1 MSKVKIKDGTPVGNQ
16 HLCMRCKL
24 GQCITGYRES
34 DRLVICTNAYPSIV
48 VPFTVYDCTNFT
60 DKHRPDWRQ
69 MQKLAI
75 HVGSVRVSKRT
86 TGFNT
91 VTQAFPAVVPE
102 ANDDDEEDEAAFSDL
117 ES

>member
-1 MSKVKIKDGTPVGNQ
+1 MGKLKIKNGTPVGNQ

-24 GQCITGYRES
+24 GQCMTGYRES
-34 DRLVICTNAYPSIV
+34 DRLVICTNVYPNLV
-48 VPFTVYDCTNFT
+48 VPFTVLDCTNFI

-75 HVGSVRVSKRT
+75 KLGSVRISKKT

-91 VTQAFPAVVPE
+91 VTQNIPTVKP
-102 ANDDDEEDEAAFSDL
+102 DTSDDENEGEAAFADL
-117 ES
+117 E

>member
-1 MSKVKIKDGTPVGNQ
+1 MGKLKIKDGTPVGNQ

-24 GQCITGYRES
+24 GQCVTGYRES
-34 DRLVICTNAYPSIV
+34 DRLVICTNAYPNIV
-48 VPFTVYDCTNFT
+48 VPFTVLDCTHFT

-75 HVGSVRVSKRT
+75 KVGSVRVSKKT

-91 VTQAFPAVVPE
+91 LTQTVPAVVSE
-102 ANDDDEEDEAAFSDL
+102 VDDDDEDDGAAIADL
-117 ES
+117 D